1 VARRGV
7 ARDRRCAPINRHGV
21 VARLPS
27 RNHVST
33 FSSRHWAA
41 DGRSQSGG
49 PTYKEKHMNR
59 LMIVAGA
66 AALLAVSSFAASAA
80 EVTGAITSVDAAAG
94 TVSLDDGNTY
104 TLPVDF
110 DVASLQAGAKV
121 TITYEEADGKMTIT
135 KVEAAS

>member
-1 VARRGV
+1 
-7 ARDRRCAPINRHGV
+7 
-21 VARLPS
+21 
-27 RNHVST
+27 
-33 FSSRHWAA
+33 
-41 DGRSQSGG
+41 
-49 PTYKEKHMNR
+49 MNR

-94 TVSLDDGNTY
+94 TVTLDDGKTY